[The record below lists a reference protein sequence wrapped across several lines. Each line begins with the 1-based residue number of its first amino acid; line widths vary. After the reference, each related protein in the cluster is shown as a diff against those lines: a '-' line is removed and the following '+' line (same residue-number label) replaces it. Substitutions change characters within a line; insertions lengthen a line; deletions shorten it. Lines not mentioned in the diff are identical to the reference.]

1 MNHQYNLARC
11 LAFYPEQPAFEI
23 TLYCNW
29 VLFRYTTIH
38 RILAGHGQQTD
49 SPISMAVTIANNILR
64 RSMEFIT
71 PTHSQSM
78 DDDDDDDD
86 DYAENNFENV
96 EDYDVLDH
104 PGEEDEDFDRDYD
117 SDYERDSYI

>member
-29 VLFRYTTIH
+29 FLFRYTTIH
-38 RILAGHGQQTD
+38 RIIAGHGQQTD

-64 RSMEFIT
+64 RSMEFII
-71 PTHSQSM
+71 PTHSQSVE
-78 DDDDDDDD
+78 DDDDN
-86 DYAENNFENV
+86 AENNFENV
-96 EDYDVLDH
+96 EDYYALDH
-104 PGEEDEDFDRDYD
+104 PAEEEDNFDRDYD